1 MEHFLSAPTNAQLD
15 HFVTEVVSKIKGSF
29 LLGNNNT
36 TVKNIGTRQFF
47 YLDLLVK
54 QKRTVKLIK
63 GRQKPLQQ
71 NHGQGYSPNKQ
82 LHDY

>member
-36 TVKNIGTRQFF
+36 TIKNIETRQFF
-47 YLDLLVK
+47 TSIY
-54 QKRTVKLIK
+54 
-63 GRQKPLQQ
+63 
-71 NHGQGYSPNKQ
+71 
-82 LHDY
+82 